1 MKDTTTASS
10 TSNNKYYDQLP
21 DDALIRPRQLVD
33 CGLIPFSLPTLWR
46 KTKAGSFPT
55 AIRVSTGITAWRLGD
70 IRAWLKDPQGY
81 MVVAAYQR
89 SEKRNGQTKQKI
101 VREL

>member
-1 MKDTTTASS
+1 MKHPATAIS
-10 TSNNKYYDQLP
+10 TSTNQHYDQLP

-55 AIRVSTGITAWRLGD
+55 AVHVSTGITAFRLGD
-70 IRAWLKDPQGY
+70 IRLWLKDPAGFSVIASY
-81 MVVAAYQR
+81 KR
-89 SEKRNGQTKQKI
+89 SESLNVKAKQK
-101 VREL
+101 VREGL